1 MYQDGAGITPR
12 FRMMNRVTSDNF
24 EHRASGDD
32 RQSIDGPCIIF
43 THASTTSICDY
54 SEYRACFRRLLEKIS
69 VTAEIS
75 KEAGFIIVLFKLWKI
90 QKIICKSSI
99 AACIHFYLRT
109 KITDSCRLV
118 PEQEKEKAARLA
130 KYEKDLG
137 NDPKRLKAAIDYYLA
152 SYQTD
157 QQRRQDQVS
166 KAHTNK
172 LSELK
177 RFSDELEKTTREGLL
192 DSAAVIRVKYYS
204 QPIFETDSQKGHMLV
219 IENPEYIRKDL
230 PVYVP
235 QILVVYWRYNNWA
248 PQEEIDKIIER
259 DFPFEKLEGMIDR

>member
-1 MYQDGAGITPR
+1 M
-12 FRMMNRVTSDNF
+12 
-24 EHRASGDD
+24 
-32 RQSIDGPCIIF
+32 
-43 THASTTSICDY
+43 
-54 SEYRACFRRLLEKIS
+54 
-69 VTAEIS
+69 
-75 KEAGFIIVLFKLWKI
+75 
-90 QKIICKSSI
+90 
-99 AACIHFYLRT
+99 
-109 KITDSCRLV
+109 
-118 PEQEKEKAARLA
+118 
-130 KYEKDLG
+130 
-137 NDPKRLKAAIDYYLA
+137 
-152 SYQTD
+152 
-157 QQRRQDQVS
+157 
-166 KAHTNK
+166 
-172 LSELK
+172 K